1 MPGRRIAS
9 DLALMDVIG
18 LRSVAFRVL
27 SASKTTTPSLAC
39 RTRSITTAISSSP
52 SRYRLTTQSPIF
64 SLQRRFASEEAQTQS
79 EPTADREAEAQHGD
93 NSIAAASQ
101 KQSSEQSVEDVAEES
116 GREAGS
122 TLGEIASAA
131 AAKAK
136 ETATDAFGS
145 VAEGNTFGSS
155 FRKWDA
161 APVSSVYIGNLFFD
175 VKEQDLREEF
185 SKCGEIESIKL
196 IMDNRGLSKG
206 FGYVNFMTVDAASAA
221 IRDYDNTPFSG
232 RRLSVQ
238 YAKPRTP
245 PTGAAGR
252 PVNRANEPTRTLF
265 IGNMSFDMSDR
276 ELNQLFREVR
286 NVVDVRVAIDRR
298 TGQPRGFAHADFT
311 DVDSA
316 KEAML
321 ALSGKEVSGRQLR
334 VDYSISSGSSGER
347 R

>member
-1 MPGRRIAS
+1 MPQ
-9 DLALMDVIG
+9 MMIG

-27 SASKTTTPSLAC
+27 SASKPTPSLAC
-39 RTRSITTAISSSP
+39 RSRSITTAISSP

-64 SLQRRFASEEAQTQS
+64 SLQRRFASEEVQTQS
-79 EPTADREAEAQHGD
+79 EPAADREHEAQHGD
-93 NSIAAASQ
+93 NSIAAASRGQ
-101 KQSSEQSVEDVAEES
+101 SEQSFEDVAKNT
-116 GREAGS
+116 GQQAGS
-122 TLGEIASAA
+122 SLGEFASAA
-131 AAKAK
+131 AAKVK
-136 ETATDAFGS
+136 ETAEDAFGS
-145 VAEGNTFGSS
+145 SDEGTAYGSS
-155 FRKWDA
+155 FRKRGS
-161 APVSSVYIGNLFFD
+161 APVSSIYIGNLFFD
-175 VKEQDLREEF
+175 VKEQDLRDEF

-206 FGYVNFMTVDAASAA
+206 FGYVNFTSVEAASAA

-238 YAKPRTP
+238 YASPRTSP
-245 PTGAAGR
+245 AAGGGVSR

-316 KEAML
+316 REAML
-321 ALSGKEVSGRQLR
+321 ALSGKEVSGRRLR
-334 VDYSISSGSSGER
+334 VDYSISSGTSVGAR
-347 R
+347 QTTPAQGM